1 MKANVR
7 PKSIIIKK
15 IHPIVLINPAA
26 INIPKNQAANAIS
39 IAITVRKI
47 IAAKINTKHPLYM
60 FYSSLSFKVK
70 LIKTIYLV

>member
-1 MKANVR
+1 MKAKVR

-39 IAITVRKI
+39 IAITARKI
-47 IAAKINTKHPLYM
+47 IAANTNILSKWKISYWD
-60 FYSSLSFKVK
+60 F
-70 LIKTIYLV
+70 IYRSISRYNKKI